1 MTKFPGVLSYENARK
16 RCRRSVW
23 LLIETTEFMEADF
36 ATGGDML
43 HVRWH
48 TATICMM
55 ILVYPL
61 IMYTAMFSIL
71 SRAPNL

>member
-1 MTKFPGVLSYENARK
+1 MAKFPGVLPYEHARK
-16 RCRRSVW
+16 RCI
-23 LLIETTEFMEADF
+23 IEATEFMEANF

-48 TATICMM
+48 TTTICMMM